1 MAHNTLILGNG
12 FDIALGYKTKYDDFV
27 NSKFWP
33 FKNKAQSSY
42 SEPNLQNFIYDYTD
56 KRRNNLGEVR
66 WVDIEGM
73 LRDYAISKNETGSF
87 NEDMLKADMDTYN
100 MLVSKLAEYLRSAVV
115 TNRSY
120 LHFSPVLKLIEA
132 ISKSN
137 SNWKG
142 YSFNYTD
149 SGHMVD
155 FWASTQEYKKPN
167 IPFNHIHG
175 RLDMDSILRHN
186 IILGIDDV
194 VDIPKEYKFL
204 RKTWNTNFPSHNL
217 EEDLLNSDQI
227 VLYGLSF
234 GEIDREYFRSFFNH
248 LKNTYKL
255 GDKKKGIH
263 FVTYDEVSKIEI
275 MENLEQI
282 GLKMSQAKNI
292 LDINFYLS
300 SNIGQVHEDGFSSL
314 FRKIQD

>member
-1 MAHNTLILGNG
+1 MSQNTLILGNG

-27 NSKFWP
+27 NSNFWP
-33 FKNKAQSSY
+33 FKNKEQSSY

-56 KRRNNLGEVR
+56 KRKDDLGEVR

-87 NEDMLKADMDTYN
+87 NDEMIKADLDTYN
-100 MLVSKLAEYLRSAVV
+100 LLVSKLAEYLKYALVTIRSHV
-115 TNRSY
+115 N
-120 LHFSPVLKLIEA
+120 FSPALKLIEA

-149 SGHMVD
+149 SRNMID
-155 FWASTQEYKKPN
+155 FWASSQEYKKPN
-167 IPFNHIHG
+167 IPFKHIHG
-175 RLDMDSILRHN
+175 QIDVDTSLHT

-194 VDIPKEYKFL
+194 VEIPKEYKFL
-204 RKTWNTNFPSHNL
+204 RKSWNINFQSHNL
-217 EEDLLNSDQI
+217 NEDLINSDQI
-227 VLYGLSF
+227 VFYGLSF
-234 GEIDREYFRSFFNH
+234 GEIDRDYFRSFFNYI
-248 LKNTYKL
+248 KKTYKL

-263 FVTYDEVSKIEI
+263 FVTYDEPSKMAI

-282 GLKMSQAKNI
+282 GLKMSQAKSI

-300 SNIGQVHEDGFSSL
+300 SNIGRVHEDGFSSL
-314 FRKIQD
+314 FRKIQE